1 MLKSFRIY
9 SLLLFLALTFIS
21 NAQKLKVDYVL
32 LQNNLFEEQ
41 YPTICILDDGNV
53 NLKLFDNLVQ
63 KTDFKS
69 KFTCYSK
76 ADLIQN
82 KDILNTTD
90 FNPEDENFLQALNDV
105 LSINYLL
112 YWEAIPDSDGVYQL
126 SIYSTKN
133 HKKIYSFIF
142 YNSINSSPDVDVEK
156 LLVEN
161 MKPVYSKAAGELEAN
176 VIPAEASLK
185 LYKGNDLIEQWSGGE
200 KKEFA
205 PGKYKLVTSA
215 EGYKVDNTEIEITSG
230 ERKTVNINLEKVFLM
245 PAISAGDNLITNVKP
260 ENDGKEIKIYYDL
273 VSTEGNKY
281 NISISLTDNTTKK
294 SFTLKNVAGDI
305 EDVPP
310 GKNKLITWSFN
321 NEIGDE
327 PLNHYELR
335 LSTEKNSGGIAWYI
349 YAAGGTLVAV
359 AILIINPP
367 PPDPDTKVELGNPP
381 TRPTGN

>member
-1 MLKSFRIY
+1 MPKSFRICFPV
-9 SLLLFLALTFIS
+9 LLLAFTFIS

-41 YPTICILDDGNV
+41 YSTICILDDENV

-112 YWEAIPDSDGVYQL
+112 QWKAIPDSEGVFQL
-126 SIYSTKN
+126 TIYSTKN
-133 HKKIYSFIF
+133 HKKIYTSRF
-142 YNSINSSPDVDVEK
+142 YNSINSSPSVDVEK

-161 MKPVYSKAAGELEAN
+161 MKPVYSKSAGLLEVN
-176 VIPAEASLK
+176 VMPAEAALK
-185 LYKGNDLIEQWSGGE
+185 LYKGNELIEQWSGGE

-205 PGKYKLVTSA
+205 PGKYKLVTTA

-230 ERKTVNINLEKVFLM
+230 ERKIVNINLEKEFLL
-245 PAISAGDNLITNVKP
+245 PTISAGDNLITNIKP
-260 ENDGKEIKIYYDL
+260 KNDGKEIKIYYDL

-281 NISISLTDNTTKK
+281 KINISLTDNTTKK
-294 SFTLKNVAGDI
+294 SFTLKNVVGDI
-305 EDVPP
+305 EEIQP
-310 GKNKLITWSFN
+310 GKNKLITWN
-321 NEIGDE
+321 YKNEIGDE
-327 PLNHYELR
+327 PLNNYEIK
-335 LSTEKNSGGIAWYI
+335 LSTENIGGGIAWYL
-349 YAAGGTLVAV
+349 YAAGGAAAVAV
-359 AILIINPP
+359 VALLLQPKHI
-367 PPDPDTKVELGNPP
+367 DEKVELGNPP